1 MRPLKSKFRLKV
13 LHFEGLVPDWVER
26 LLDGFRFSLDI
37 VPAAME
43 NFYYPDQRR

>member
-26 LLDGFRFSLDI
+26 LLDGFRFSFHI
-37 VPAAME
+37 VTAAME
-43 NFYYPDQRR
+43 EIHLLLF